1 MLKLGERPLLFFSL
15 LRAAFPLPYEFHGAW
30 SHRIP
35 RASMP
40 LQHALSHALCSP
52 SLLTRHAQRQRTI
65 AQPDIAQP
73 SLTAHSSLK
82 SQDISTPRT
91 FVPLSGLS
99 FTLKRLSHPLRH
111 CTCPLTTAECC
122 RLKLPSTIALLQ
134 SRFGLSGLESPI
146 RHRPA
151 IIFAL
156 QEGRSARH
164 PLFTMTDMLDNRCSI
179 EPIGETLTVTARRR
193 RRSWCARCMSNG
205 SARQCKRESVPCSD
219 AGSRQRSTG
228 ERIAVGTEACA
239 RGETCWVGR
248 GSGHMGDR

>member
-1 MLKLGERPLLFFSL
+1 MPCPLLCA
-15 LRAAFPLPYEFHGAW
+15 LRPCSRVTLNAQSHNQTLHSRRSRHIPL
-30 SHRIP
+30 SNLKI
-35 RASMP
+35 S
-40 LQHALSHALCSP
+40 ALH
-52 SLLTRHAQRQRTI
+52 
-65 AQPDIAQP
+65 
-73 SLTAHSSLK
+73 AHS
-82 SQDISTPRT
+82 
-91 FVPLSGLS
+91 FLSRLS

-146 RHRPA
+146 RHRPE
-151 IIFAL
+151 ISFAL

-205 SARQCKRESVPCSD
+205 SARPCNNESQFH
-219 AGSRQRSTG
+219 AQMQ
-228 ERIAVGTEACA
+228 A
-239 RGETCWVGR
+239 R
-248 GSGHMGDR
+248 GSGPRASGLRWEQRHVRAARPAGSAEGQVTWVTGEARHVCQA

>member
-1 MLKLGERPLLFFSL
+1 MVTQDSKS
-15 LRAAFPLPYEFHGAW
+15 
-30 SHRIP
+30 
-35 RASMP
+35 
-40 LQHALSHALCSP
+40 QHALSPALCSP

-146 RHRPA
+146 RHRPE
-151 IIFAL
+151 ISFAL

-193 RRSWCARCMSNG
+193 HRSWCARCMSNG
-205 SARQCKRESVPCSD
+205 SARPCNNESQFH
-219 AGSRQRSTG
+219 AQMQ
-228 ERIAVGTEACA
+228 A
-239 RGETCWVGR
+239 R
-248 GSGHMGDR
+248 GSGPRASGLRWEQRHVRAARPAGSAEGQVTWVTGEARHVCQA